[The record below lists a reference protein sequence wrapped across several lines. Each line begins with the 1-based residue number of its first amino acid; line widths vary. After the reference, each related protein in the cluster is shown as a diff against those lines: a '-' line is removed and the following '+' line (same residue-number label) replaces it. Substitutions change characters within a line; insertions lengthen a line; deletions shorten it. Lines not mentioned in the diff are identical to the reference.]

1 MIAELHGKITDRR
14 EESLVVLVDG
24 TGIGLEVI
32 VPARSL
38 ADPGEGIHL
47 FTSLH
52 IANDGP
58 LLTGFES
65 PEELRVFNALLNV
78 NGVGP
83 RMAVRVLSTHPASRI
98 YEALDQE
105 DPKPFQ
111 AVSGIGL
118 ARPTASSWNS
128 AASLSLKT
136 RPQPKRTMRK
146 APGKSWKPCS
156 ASVTPVPKPPSPS
169 IRPSANPCPSKPALR
184 PLCVTSAPEAGPHD
198 RARRRR

>member
-1 MIAELHGKITDRR
+1 MIAELRGLVTDRA
-14 EESLVVLVDG
+14 EESLVVMAEG

-38 ADPGEGIHL
+38 ADPGNDVRL

-52 IANDGP
+52 MSNDGA
-58 LLTGFES
+58 LLAGFET
-65 PEELRVFNALLNV
+65 PEELRVFKALLSV

-111 AVSGIGL
+111 AVTGIG
-118 ARPTASSWNS
+118 ARTANRII
-128 AASLSLKT
+128 LELRGKLV
-136 RPQPKRTMRK
+136 PEDK
-146 APGKSWKPCS
+146 APAETADDEDAREVLEALLGLGYTRTEATVALNQTIGEPL
-156 ASVTPVPKPPSPS
+156 SVEAR
-169 IRPSANPCPSKPALR
+169 IAAALR
-184 PLCVTSAPEAGPHD
+184 DLGSRGRP
-198 RARRRR
+198 

>member
-1 MIAELHGKITDRR
+1 MIAELHGKVTERR
-14 EESLVVLVDG
+14 EESLVVLAEG

-38 ADPGEGIHL
+38 ADPGEEVHL

-52 IANDGP
+52 IAADGP

-65 PEELRVFNALLNV
+65 PEELRVFKALLNV

-111 AVSGIGL
+111 AVSGIGARTANRIILELRGKLVPEDKIPDETEEDESTNEVLEALLGLGYTRTEATL
-118 ARPTASSWNS
+118 ALNQTVGESMSVEARI
-128 AASLSLKT
+128 AA
-136 RPQPKRTMRK
+136 
-146 APGKSWKPCS
+146 
-156 ASVTPVPKPPSPS
+156 
-169 IRPSANPCPSKPALR
+169 ALR
-184 PLCVTSAPEAGPHD
+184 DLGSRGRPA
-198 RARRRR
+198 

>member
-1 MIAELHGKITDRR
+1 MIAELHGKVTDRR
-14 EESLVVLVDG
+14 EESLVVLAEG

-38 ADPGEGIHL
+38 TDPGEAIRL

-52 IANDGP
+52 VAADGP

-65 PEELRVFNALLNV
+65 PEELRVFKALLTV

-111 AVSGIGL
+111 AVSGIG
-118 ARPTASSWNS
+118 ARTANRIILELRGKLVPEDTAPAQEDDDES
-128 AASLSLKT
+128 AREVLEALLGLGYT
-136 RPQPKRTMRK
+136 RTEAAIALNQTVGEPM
-146 APGKSWKPCS
+146 
-156 ASVTPVPKPPSPS
+156 SVESR
-169 IRPSANPCPSKPALR
+169 IAAALR
-184 PLCVTSAPEAGPHD
+184 DLGSRGRPA
-198 RARRRR
+198 

>member
-1 MIAELHGKITDRR
+1 MIAELRGRVTDRA
-14 EESLVVLVDG
+14 EESLVVMAEG

-38 ADPGEGIHL
+38 ADPGEDVCL

-52 IANDGP
+52 MSNDGA
-58 LLTGFES
+58 LLAGFET
-65 PEELRVFNALLNV
+65 PEELRVFKALLNV

-111 AVSGIGL
+111 SVSGIG
-118 ARPTASSWNS
+118 ARTANRII
-128 AASLSLKT
+128 LELRGKLV
-136 RPQPKRTMRK
+136 PEDK
-146 APGKSWKPCS
+146 APAETADDENSGEVLEALLGLGYTRTEATVALNQTIGEPM
-156 ASVTPVPKPPSPS
+156 SVEAR
-169 IRPSANPCPSKPALR
+169 IAAALR
-184 PLCVTSAPEAGPHD
+184 DLG
-198 RARRRR
+198 ARGRPA

>member
-1 MIAELHGKITDRR
+1 MIAELHGKVTERR
-14 EESLVVLVDG
+14 EDSLVILVDG
-24 TGIGLEVI
+24 AGIGLEVV

-38 ADPGEGIHL
+38 TDPGEGVHL

-52 IANDGP
+52 IATDGP

-65 PEELRVFNALLNV
+65 PEELRVFKALLNV

-111 AVSGIGL
+111 AVSGIG
-118 ARPTASSWNS
+118 ARTANRII
-128 AASLSLKT
+128 LELRGKLV
-136 RPQPKRTMRK
+136 PEEK
-146 APGKSWKPCS
+146 APGDTADDENSREVLD
-156 ASVTPVPKPPSPS
+156 ALLGLGYTRTEATIALNQTVGERLTVEQR
-169 IRPSANPCPSKPALR
+169 IAAALR
-184 PLCVTSAPEAGPHD
+184 DLGSRGRPA
-198 RARRRR
+198 

>member
-1 MIAELHGKITDRR
+1 MIAELHGKVTERR
-14 EESLVVLVDG
+14 AESLVVLAEG

-38 ADPGEGIHL
+38 VDPGDGIHL

-52 IANDGP
+52 VAADGP

-65 PEELRVFNALLNV
+65 PEELRVFKALLNV

-83 RMAVRVLSTHPASRI
+83 RMAVRVLSTHPAGRI

-111 AVSGIGL
+111 AVSGIG
-118 ARPTASSWNS
+118 ARTANRIILELRGKLVPEDRAPAEAEQDESTHEVLEALLGLGYTRTEATIALNQTVGEVMSVEARI
-128 AASLSLKT
+128 AA
-136 RPQPKRTMRK
+136 
-146 APGKSWKPCS
+146 
-156 ASVTPVPKPPSPS
+156 
-169 IRPSANPCPSKPALR
+169 ALR
-184 PLCVTSAPEAGPHD
+184 DLGSRGRPA
-198 RARRRR
+198 

>member
-1 MIAELHGKITDRR
+1 MIAELHGRVTDRR
-14 EESLVVLVDG
+14 EESLVVLAEG

-38 ADPGEGIHL
+38 VDPDESVHL

-52 IANDGP
+52 MATDGA
-58 LLTGFES
+58 LLTGFETA
-65 PEELRVFNALLNV
+65 EELRVFKALLNV

-111 AVSGIGL
+111 AVSGIG
-118 ARPTASSWNS
+118 ARTANRIILELRGKLVPDEEAP
-128 AASLSLKT
+128 AAADDDEST
-136 RPQPKRTMRK
+136 REALEALLGLGYTRTEATIALNQTIGEAM
-146 APGKSWKPCS
+146 
-156 ASVTPVPKPPSPS
+156 SVEAR
-169 IRPSANPCPSKPALR
+169 IAAALR
-184 PLCVTSAPEAGPHD
+184 DLGSRGRPA
-198 RARRRR
+198 

>member
-1 MIAELHGKITDRR
+1 MIAELRGKVTDRR
-14 EESLVVLVDG
+14 EDSIVVLAEG
-24 TGIGLEVI
+24 TGVGLEVI

-111 AVSGIGL
+111 AVSGIG
-118 ARPTASSWNS
+118 ARTANRII
-128 AASLSLKT
+128 LELRGKLV
-136 RPQPKRTMRK
+136 PEDK
-146 APGKSWKPCS
+146 APAEADDDESTREVLEALLGLGYTRTEATIALNQTVGEPM
-156 ASVTPVPKPPSPS
+156 SVEAR
-169 IRPSANPCPSKPALR
+169 IAAALR
-184 PLCVTSAPEAGPHD
+184 DLGSRGRPA
-198 RARRRR
+198 

>member
-1 MIAELHGKITDRR
+1 MIAELHGKVADRR
-14 EESLVVLVDG
+14 EDSLVVLVDG

-38 ADPGEGIHL
+38 ADPGKGIHL

-98 YEALDQE
+98 YEALDKE

-111 AVSGIGL
+111 AVSGIG
-118 ARPTASSWNS
+118 ARTANRII
-128 AASLSLKT
+128 LELRGKLV
-136 RPQPKRTMRK
+136 PEDK
-146 APGKSWKPCS
+146 APAEADDDESTREVLEALLGLGYTRTEATIALNQTIGEPM
-156 ASVTPVPKPPSPS
+156 SVEAR
-169 IRPSANPCPSKPALR
+169 IAAALR
-184 PLCVTSAPEAGPHD
+184 DLGSRGRPA
-198 RARRRR
+198 

>member
-1 MIAELHGKITDRR
+1 MIAELHGKVADRR
-14 EESLVVLVDG
+14 EESLVVMAEG

-38 ADPGEGIHL
+38 ADPGASVDL

-52 IANDGP
+52 MSTDGA
-58 LLTGFES
+58 LLTGFET
-65 PEELRVFNALLNV
+65 PEELRVFKALLTV

-111 AVSGIGL
+111 VVSGIG
-118 ARPTASSWNS
+118 ARTANRIILELRGKLVPEDGAPAEKADDESSREVLEALLGLGYTRTEASIALNQTIGES
-128 AASLSLKT
+128 MSVEARIAA
-136 RPQPKRTMRK
+136 
-146 APGKSWKPCS
+146 
-156 ASVTPVPKPPSPS
+156 
-169 IRPSANPCPSKPALR
+169 ALR
-184 PLCVTSAPEAGPHD
+184 DLGSRGRPA
-198 RARRRR
+198 

>member
-1 MIAELHGKITDRR
+1 MIAELHGEVTDRR
-14 EESLVVLVDG
+14 EESLVVLAEG
-24 TGIGLEVI
+24 TGIGLEVV

-38 ADPGEGIHL
+38 ADPGERVHL

-52 IANDGP
+52 VATDGP

-65 PEELRVFNALLNV
+65 PEELRVFKALLNV

-111 AVSGIGL
+111 AVSGIG
-118 ARPTASSWNS
+118 ARTANRII
-128 AASLSLKT
+128 LELRGKLV
-136 RPQPKRTMRK
+136 PEDK
-146 APGKSWKPCS
+146 APAEAADDEDAREVLEALLGLGYTRTEATIALNQTIGEPM
-156 ASVTPVPKPPSPS
+156 SVEAR
-169 IRPSANPCPSKPALR
+169 IAAALR
-184 PLCVTSAPEAGPHD
+184 DLGSRGRPA
-198 RARRRR
+198 

>member
-1 MIAELHGKITDRR
+1 MAE
-14 EESLVVLVDG
+14 G

-38 ADPGEGIHL
+38 ADPGEDVCL

-52 IANDGP
+52 MSNDGA
-58 LLTGFES
+58 LLAGFET
-65 PEELRVFNALLNV
+65 PEELRVFKALLNV

-111 AVSGIGL
+111 SVSGIG
-118 ARPTASSWNS
+118 ARTANRII
-128 AASLSLKT
+128 LELRGKLV
-136 RPQPKRTMRK
+136 PEDK
-146 APGKSWKPCS
+146 APAETADDENSGEVLEALLGLGYTRTEATVALNQTIGEPM
-156 ASVTPVPKPPSPS
+156 SVEAR
-169 IRPSANPCPSKPALR
+169 IAAALR
-184 PLCVTSAPEAGPHD
+184 DLG
-198 RARRRR
+198 ARGRPA

>member
-1 MIAELHGKITDRR
+1 MIAELHGKVTDRR
-14 EESLVVLVDG
+14 EDSLVVLADG

-38 ADPGEGIHL
+38 ADPGERIHL

-65 PEELRVFNALLNV
+65 PEDLRVFNALLNV

-111 AVSGIGL
+111 VVSGIG
-118 ARPTASSWNS
+118 ARTASRII
-128 AASLSLKT
+128 LEL
-136 RPQPKRTMRK
+136 R
-146 APGKSWKPCS
+146 GKL
-156 ASVTPVPKPPSPS
+156 VPEDKPPAERAADENSREVLDALLGLGYTRTEAGLALNQTIGES
-169 IRPSANPCPSKPALR
+169 MSVEDRIAAALR
-184 PLCVTSAPEAGPHD
+184 DLGSRGRPA
-198 RARRRR
+198 

>member
-14 EESLVVLVDG
+14 EDSLVVLVDG

-38 ADPGEGIHL
+38 ADPGEGIHF

-52 IANDGP
+52 VANDGP

-111 AVSGIGL
+111 AVSGIG
-118 ARPTASSWNS
+118 ARTANRII
-128 AASLSLKT
+128 LELRGKLV
-136 RPQPKRTMRK
+136 PEDK
-146 APGKSWKPCS
+146 APAEADDDESTREVLEALLGLGYTRTEATIALNQTVGEPM
-156 ASVTPVPKPPSPS
+156 SVEAR
-169 IRPSANPCPSKPALR
+169 IAAALR
-184 PLCVTSAPEAGPHD
+184 DLG
-198 RARRRR
+198 ARGRPA